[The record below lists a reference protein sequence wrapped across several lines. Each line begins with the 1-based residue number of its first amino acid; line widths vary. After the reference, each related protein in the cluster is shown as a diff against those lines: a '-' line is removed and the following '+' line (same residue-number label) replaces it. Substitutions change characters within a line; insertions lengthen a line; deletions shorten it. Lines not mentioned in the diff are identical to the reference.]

1 MIITNNRRPTTG
13 WTEELVKEL
22 NRLNNQGLQS
32 IDNHKRLML
41 GLDIADTA
49 QLNTMEI
56 QYTMFELIAMKA
68 KDELVPERTNMKKIR
83 WNEYT
88 KAD

>member
-1 MIITNNRRPTTG
+1 M
-13 WTEELVKEL
+13 KEL